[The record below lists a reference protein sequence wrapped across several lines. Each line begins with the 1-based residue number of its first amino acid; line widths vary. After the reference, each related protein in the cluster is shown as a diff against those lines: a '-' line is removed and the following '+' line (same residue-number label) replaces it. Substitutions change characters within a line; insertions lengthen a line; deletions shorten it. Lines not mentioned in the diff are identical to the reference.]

1 MSEIITV
8 PENQITDLYTEA
20 AKTHQRIMV
29 NGKIA
34 VEAILELCKDLK
46 RMRDE
51 KLYTELGYDSFDAY
65 CEEMAG
71 IKSRMAYNYI
81 STYEN
86 LGPSLLQSNANLGI
100 TKLELIS
107 KMNPVERADMLES
120 GDLQNMSVSEIK
132 ELIKKNKEQGEQITM
147 LTLQLENE
155 KNDDSADSDETD
167 KLKERIKELEEQIA
181 ENSEYDA
188 EKDKLDEFV
197 DQFKELE
204 ERLRKKE
211 EELRKKESAHKIE
224 LEQLSE
230 TISAELREELTAEIK
245 AETSAEQ
252 PQDNGAA
259 QEQIDAA
266 VAAALKEREKELKA
280 KFKEKSAQQV
290 EKIKALEETVTAAG
304 TEKEKL
310 QKQLALSDTKS
321 AKAMVYIDALQNNF
335 NSLFAVIAEMETE
348 QQNKFKGAVLKLT
361 SAMQKKAGE

>member
-8 PENQITDLYTEA
+8 PENQITDLYSEA
-20 AKTHQRIMV
+20 IQTHQRIMV

-34 VEAILELCKDLK
+34 VEAVFELSKSLK
-46 RMRDE
+46 HMRDE
-51 KLYTELGYDSFDAY
+51 KLYTELGYESFDAY
-65 CEEMAG
+65 CEDMVG

-81 STYEN
+81 SVYEN

-120 GDLQNMSVSEIK
+120 GELQNMSVSEIK

-155 KNDDSADSDETD
+155 KNDNSAESAETD
-167 KLKERIKELEEQIA
+167 KLKERIKNLEEQIA
-181 ENSEYDA
+181 EDHEDNFEVSERF
-188 EKDKLDEFV
+188 KDRIR
-197 DQFKELE
+197 EL
-204 ERLRKKE
+204 E
-211 EELRKKESAHKIE
+211 EELRKKDSAHKQE

-245 AETSAEQ
+245 TEMSAEQ

-280 KFKEKSAQQV
+280 KFKEKSAQQD

-335 NSLFAVIAEMETE
+335 NSLFAIIAEMETE

-361 SAMQKKAGE
+361 SAMQTKAGE

>member
-1 MSEIITV
+1 MNEIINV
-8 PENQITDLYTEA
+8 EAKDITAEYEDA
-20 AKTHQRIMV
+20 VRTHQQIMA
-29 NGKIA
+29 NGAIA
-34 VEAILELCKDLK
+34 AEALLKLCKNLK
-46 RMRDE
+46 HMRDE
-51 KLYTELGYDSFDAY
+51 KLYEQLGYDAFENY

-71 IKSRMAYNYI
+71 IKERMAYTYI
-81 STYEN
+81 SAYER
-86 LGPSLLQSNANLGI
+86 LGPSVLQSNANLGI
-100 TKLELIS
+100 TKLALIAG
-107 KMNPVERADMLES
+107 MNPIERAEGLANGEFE
-120 GDLQNMSVSEIK
+120 NMSVSEIK

-155 KNDDSADSDETD
+155 KNADLAESAETD

-181 ENSEYDA
+181 KNSEYDA
-188 EKDKLDEFV
+188 EADEMY
-197 DQFKELE
+197 
-204 ERLRKKE
+204 ERVKQLE
-211 EELRKKESAHKIE
+211 EELRKKDSAHKIE

-230 TISAELREELTAEIK
+230 TISANLREELTAEIK
-245 AETSAEQ
+245 TEMSAEQ

-280 KFKEKSAQQV
+280 KFKEKSAQQD
-290 EKIKALEETVTAAG
+290 EKIKDLEETVTAAG

-335 NSLFAVIAEMETE
+335 NSLFAIIAEMDVE

>member
-8 PENQITDLYTEA
+8 PENQITDLYSEA
-20 AKTHQRIMV
+20 IQTHQRIMV

-34 VEAILELCKDLK
+34 VEAVFELSKSLK
-46 RMRDE
+46 HMRDE
-51 KLYTELGYDSFDAY
+51 KLYTELGYESFDAY
-65 CEEMAG
+65 CEDMVG

-81 STYEN
+81 SVYEN

-120 GDLQNMSVSEIK
+120 GELQNMSVSEIK

-147 LTLQLENE
+147 LTLQLGNE

-167 KLKERIKELEEQIA
+167 KLKERIRNLEEQIT
-181 ENSEYDA
+181 EEHEDNFEVSERF
-188 EKDKLDEFV
+188 KDRIR
-197 DQFKELE
+197 EL
-204 ERLRKKE
+204 E
-211 EELRKKESAHKIE
+211 EELRKKDSAHKIE

-245 AETSAEQ
+245 TEMSAEQ

-280 KFKEKSAQQV
+280 KFKEKSAQQD
-290 EKIKALEETVTAAG
+290 ERIKALEETVTAAG
-304 TEKEKL
+304 TEKEKI

-335 NSLFAVIAEMETE
+335 NSLFAIIAEMETE

-361 SAMQKKAGE
+361 SAMQTKAGE